1 MQLTNK
7 LTTIV
12 NNEAISRSSM
22 ENDFNGKQKLSCVII
37 PKDQSWVLRD
47 WPKLLQY

>member
-1 MQLTNK
+1 MQLTNR

-12 NNEAISRSSM
+12 KTEAISRSCM

-37 PKDQSWVLRD
+37 PKDQSWVLHD
-47 WPKLLQY
+47 WAKLL